1 MTELIRV
8 KVEGAKE
15 AILGAFTRA
24 RKYVRDTKDLTNYGV
39 LVILVD
45 DYNRPVI
52 LDKANLDATGIVSA
66 CHAVALQ
73 ESISLIVA
81 SSDEEI
87 GL

>member
-15 AILGAFTRA
+15 AILSAFTRS
-24 RKYVRDTKDLTNYGV
+24 RKYVRDSKEMTNYGV

-52 LDKANLDATGIVSA
+52 LDKANLDSTGVIAACQAVSI
-66 CHAVALQ
+66 Q
-73 ESISLIVA
+73 ESMGLLVT
-81 SSDEEI
+81 DMEEI
-87 GL
+87 EI